1 MRHTDGACSRRFI
14 GSVDEMSTGDDRV
27 GWLRGGDTIND
38 VIFKLSEG
46 HPAAASVLAELLQDR
61 VSGLFACMDI
71 DDMDLRGPEIW
82 FAYHE
87 MCSGNLAEFRGRLA
101 AHDENLLRSDL
112 AAGGSLL
119 EDGQCDLPELTPPPT
134 RLPRQRRSPR

>member
-14 GSVDEMSTGDDRV
+14 GSVDEMSTGGDRV

-71 DDMDLRGPEIW
+71 DDMDLRGEDIW

-101 AHDENLLRSDL
+101 AHDESLLRSDL

-119 EDGQCDLPELTPPPT
+119 
-134 RLPRQRRSPR
+134 